1 MDAADAPV
9 ITTFVAPAGVRRPAI
24 DHEAVVAEAF
34 EAYAGKLTA
43 FARAAVREPD
53 AAEDLVQETYLRF
66 LREVRADRL
75 PDNVAGWLYRVCGNL
90 AISRGRRSS
99 VAERMKR
106 FLVDR
111 RTAPSP
117 EDVTIQS
124 DERQRLQDAL
134 QVLPADARVGLLM
147 AAEGYSS
154 DEIAAAIGRTTIAT
168 RTYLSRARIRLREV
182 LQERE
187 P

>member
-1 MDAADAPV
+1 
-9 ITTFVAPAGVRRPAI
+9 
-24 DHEAVVAEAF
+24 
-34 EAYAGKLTA
+34 
-43 FARAAVREPD
+43 
-53 AAEDLVQETYLRF
+53 
-66 LREVRADRL
+66 
-75 PDNVAGWLYRVCGNL
+75 
-90 AISRGRRSS
+90 
-99 VAERMKR
+99 
-106 FLVDR
+106 
-111 RTAPSP
+111 
-117 EDVTIQS
+117 VTIQS
-124 DERQRLQDAL
+124 DERQRLRDAL